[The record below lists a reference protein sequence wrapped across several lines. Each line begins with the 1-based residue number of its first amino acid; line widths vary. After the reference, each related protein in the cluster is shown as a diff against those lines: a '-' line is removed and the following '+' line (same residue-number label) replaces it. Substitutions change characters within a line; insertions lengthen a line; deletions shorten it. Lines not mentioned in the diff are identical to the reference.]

1 MRSQI
6 SIVLQDT
13 FIFSGT
19 IRDNIRFG
27 RLDAT
32 DEEIEATA
40 KAVNAH
46 EFIVHLPGKA
56 MKQR

>member
-1 MRSQI
+1 MRDVTVESLRSQI

-32 DEEIEATA
+32 DE
-40 KAVNAH
+40 
-46 EFIVHLPGKA
+46 
-56 MKQR
+56 